1 LFYTGYPTGPGGALK
16 VSLNVRILHLFLLER
31 YPQMVIVYTLP
42 SCVQCDSTKRV
53 LARNEIPYEEV
64 NLALDADAMS
74 YVRDLGYTAAPI
86 VVAGD
91 DHWSGFRMDKLSTLT
106 A

>member
-1 LFYTGYPTGPGGALK
+1 
-16 VSLNVRILHLFLLER
+16 
-31 YPQMVIVYTLP
+31 MVIVYTLP

-53 LARNEIPYEEV
+53 LTRSEIPYEEV
-64 NLALDADAMS
+64 DLSQDVEAMA
-74 YVRDLGYTAAPI
+74 YVRELGYSAAPI
-86 VVAGD
+86 VVSGE

>member
-1 LFYTGYPTGPGGALK
+1 
-16 VSLNVRILHLFLLER
+16 
-31 YPQMVIVYTLP
+31 MVIVYTLP

-53 LARNEIPYEEV
+53 LTRSEIPYEEV
-64 NLALDADAMS
+64 DLSQDAEAMA
-74 YVRDLGYTAAPI
+74 YVRELGYSAAPI
-86 VVAGD
+86 VVSGE